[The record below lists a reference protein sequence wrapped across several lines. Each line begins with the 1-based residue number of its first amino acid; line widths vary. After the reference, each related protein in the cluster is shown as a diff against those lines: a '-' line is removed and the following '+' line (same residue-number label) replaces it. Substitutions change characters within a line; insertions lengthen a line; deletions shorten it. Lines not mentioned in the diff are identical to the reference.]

1 MTSGDYLRYP
11 HLRGELLAFTAEDD
25 VWVAPLDGGRA
36 WRLSADRAPVSH
48 PRLSADGSRI
58 AWTSWRD
65 GDAEVYLASVDGG
78 PSERLTYWG
87 AASTRVR
94 GWTPGGRVL
103 ATSSAG
109 QPFSHFSWAYA
120 VPVDGST
127 AARLPYG
134 PVDDLALSGEHRS
147 ERAALLTGGA
157 SEPARW
163 KRYRGG
169 GMGRLWT
176 GAALE
181 PAEYRTGADGGQV
194 IGEGHFTRILADL
207 GGHLDSVM
215 IVSGRV
221 AFLSDHEGVGTLYS
235 CAFDGSD
242 LRRHGGGQEFYARQ
256 AATDGTRVVY
266 ASAGRIWLL
275 ESLED
280 EPRPL
285 EVRLGGS
292 GTARRPFQMTGEDVL
307 GGFSCDRT
315 GRAGAVEVAGTVHW
329 LTHRDGP
336 ARTLASDPRARA
348 RLPRVLA
355 DGNVAWIVDAGTELP
370 GDALEVAPAAGLEPG
385 TSPRRLAAGRL
396 GWVDDLVPAPDGRSA
411 AVTTKDGRLLL
422 VDLESGEAAELA
434 ATGKGRIEEVA
445 FAPASDWIAWSEPE
459 ASPLRRIRMARLAD
473 RLIVDVTDGRFED
486 SSPCFTMDGKFL
498 AFLSWR
504 GFDPVYDQHVFDLSF
519 PFGCRPYLVP
529 LAAVTPSPFAPS
541 VEGRPVGAEDDKD
554 GKDGKGGKNGEG
566 DESDENG
573 ESGESG
579 EAEGSAKGEEKK
591 DRTRVDLE
599 GLSARVVP
607 FPVEA
612 SRYAA
617 MSAVKGGVVWM
628 KLPLSGSLGESGPQ
642 PDTAP
647 LRPSLERF
655 DLGTRKCEEIVD
667 PLDAYAV
674 SGDGERLVIRDRGR
688 LQVVA
693 SSGSDD
699 DTVKVDLSRARTSI
713 DPVARRRLAY
723 AEAGRVV
730 RHEFWSENALAE
742 AGWDAALERYR
753 PVLERVA
760 TPDDFADLM
769 WELMGEL
776 GTSHAY
782 VSRARYDREGEWLGM
797 LGADLR
803 RDGDVW
809 RITRV
814 LPGESSDP
822 RARAPLAGPGIVVR
836 PGDALLE
843 VDGQPV
849 DPVAGPGPLLAGM
862 ADTPIELTVGPREG
876 GPPRRMAVVPLPDE
890 ERLRYQDWVSERRR
904 HVREAGEGRL
914 GYLHIPDMVGF
925 GWAQLHRD
933 LRVEV
938 AREGLVLDLR
948 GNRGGHTS
956 QLVLEKLARKIIGW
970 DVPRGA
976 LPSSYPENAPRG
988 PIVAVVDER
997 AGSDG
1002 DIISAAIKVM
1012 GLGKVVGTRTW
1023 GGVIGI
1029 DGWHRLADGTSVTVP
1044 RYATWF
1050 DAYGWGLENHGV
1062 DPDLEVV
1069 MTPEDW
1075 VNGRDPQL
1083 DTAIGLALASLSDR
1097 AAAAP
1102 PERH

>member
-1 MTSGDYLRYP
+1 MVTSGEYLRYP
-11 HLRGELLAFTAEDD
+11 HLRGDLLAFTAEDD
-25 VWVAPLDGGRA
+25 VWLAPLDGGRA
-36 WRLSADRAPVSH
+36 WRLSADRTPVSH
-48 PRLSADGSRI
+48 PRLSADGSKV

-65 GDAEVYLASVDGG
+65 GDPEVHLAPVDGG
-78 PSERLTYWG
+78 PSERLTHWG

-103 ATSSAG
+103 ATSSTA
-109 QPFSHFSWAYA
+109 QPFSHFTWAYA

-134 PVDDLALSGEHRS
+134 PVEDLALSGTHRS

-176 GAALE
+176 GAAIE
-181 PAEYRTGADGGQV
+181 PAEYRTEADGALS
-194 IGEGHFTRILADL
+194 IEEDHFTRILADL

-215 IVSGRV
+215 IVDGRV
-221 AFLSDHEGVGTLYS
+221 AFLSDHEGVGALYS
-235 CAFDGSD
+235 CEFDGSG
-242 LRRHGGGQEFYARQ
+242 LRRHGGKPEFYARH
-256 AATDGTRVVY
+256 AATDGSRVVY
-266 ASAGRIWLL
+266 CSAGRIWLL
-275 ESLED
+275 EGLED

-292 GTARRPFQMTGEDVL
+292 GTARRPFQVTGEDAF

-315 GRAGAVEVAGTVHW
+315 GRASVVEVAGTVHW

-336 ARTLASDPRARA
+336 ARTLATDPRSRA
-348 RLPRVLA
+348 RLPRVLG
-355 DGNVAWIVDAGTELP
+355 DGNVAWIVDAGTDLP
-370 GDALEVAPAAGLEPG
+370 GDALEVAPAAGVEPG

-396 GWVDDLVPAPDGRSA
+396 GWVDDLVPAPDGGTA
-411 AVTTKDGRLLL
+411 AVTTRDGRLLL
-422 VDLESGEAAELA
+422 VDLESGETEELA
-434 ATGKGRIEEVA
+434 ATDKGRIEDVA
-445 FAPASDWIAWSEPE
+445 FSPDSAWLAWSAPE
-459 ASPLRRIRMARLAD
+459 ASPLRRIRLARLAD
-473 RLIVDVTDGRFED
+473 RSVVDVTDGRFED
-486 SSPCFTMDGKFL
+486 SSPCFTLDGKFL

-529 LAAVTPSPFAPS
+529 LAASTPSPFAPS
-541 VEGRPVGAEDDKD
+541 VEGRPVGSDDGANGEDDDDEKD
-554 GKDGKGGKNGEG
+554 QKDAEGEKGGKEEKGGKGGKGG
-566 DESDENG
+566 
-573 ESGESG
+573 
-579 EAEGSAKGEEKK
+579 KK

-667 PLDAYAV
+667 PLDGYDV
-674 SGDGERLVIRDRGR
+674 SGDGERLVIRNRGR

-693 SSGSDD
+693 SNGSGSDD
-699 DTVKVDLSRARTSI
+699 DAVKVDLSRARTGI
-713 DPVARRRLAY
+713 DPVARWRLAY
-723 AEAGRVV
+723 AEAGRAT
-730 RHEFWSENALAE
+730 RHEFWSERALEE
-742 AGWDAALERYR
+742 AGWDAVLERYR
-753 PVLERVA
+753 PVLDRVA

-769 WELMGEL
+769 WEVLGEL

-809 RITRV
+809 RITRI

-822 RARAPLAGPGIVVR
+822 RARAPLAGPGIVVH
-836 PGDALLE
+836 PGDVLLE
-843 VDGQPV
+843 VDGRPV
-849 DPVAGPGPLLAGM
+849 DPVTGPGPLLAGM

-876 GPPRRMAVVPLPDE
+876 GAPRRVAVVPLLDE

-904 HVREAGEGRL
+904 RVREAGEGRL

-933 LRVEV
+933 LRVEM
-938 AREGLVLDLR
+938 ALEGLVLDLR

-970 DVPRGA
+970 DVPRGG

-1002 DIISAAIKVM
+1002 DIISAAIKIM

-1029 DGWHRLADGTSVTVP
+1029 DGWHRLADGTSITVP

-1062 DPDLEVV
+1062 DPDLEVL

-1083 DTAIGLALASLSDR
+1083 DTAIGLALASLADR
-1097 AAAAP
+1097 SPAAP